1 MGLVKKKM
9 GASFSEPSPRYS
21 PYTAAVSGQVFLT
34 GGRTK
39 NFDEDKKKL
48 LSSVHTFDVYE
59 ESWRERRVEGP
70 APPGLYWGACT
81 STPSGNT
88 LQAYGGFDGSHNQGS
103 LDQLDINSLNW
114 TQLSTPDSSGPMKK
128 TGCGMV
134 AYNYKILLFG
144 GKTGIIE
151 STNELHIFD
160 LQEGEAVHAIA
171 CSGPYPALK
180 KVRGEGHHFVIY
192 IKEVQVYNNEWV
204 WFAYNKMDI

>member
-70 APPGLYWGACT
+70 APPGLYAGACT

-88 LQAYGGFDGSHNQGS
+88 LQVYGGFDGSQYQAS
-103 LDQLDINSLNW
+103 LHKLDINSLNW
-114 TQLSTPDSSGPMKK
+114 TQLATPDSSGPMKK
-128 TGCGMV
+128 RGCGMV
-134 AYNYKILLFG
+134 AYNNHLIIFG
-144 GKTGIIE
+144 GKTPRTY
-151 STNELHIFD
+151 TNELHIFD
-160 LQEGEAVHAIA
+160 LVEGEAVHTVQSYCMFRPIP
-171 CSGPYPALK
+171 SLEES
-180 KVRGEGHHFVIY
+180 EGGGTPLCDLH
-192 IKEVQVYNNEWV
+192 KGGSSL
-204 WFAYNKMDI
+204 

>member
-9 GASFSEPSPRYS
+9 GASFSEPSPRDS

-34 GGRTK
+34 GGCTK

-88 LQAYGGFDGSHNQGS
+88 LQVYGGWDGSHNQGS

-128 TGCGMV
+128 RGCGMI
-134 AYNYKILLFG
+134 AYDYKLL
-144 GKTGIIE
+144 IIRR
-151 STNELHIFD
+151 
-160 LQEGEAVHAIA
+160 
-171 CSGPYPALK
+171 SGLSSD
-180 KVRGEGHHFVIY
+180 IY
-192 IKEVQVYNNEWV
+192 QQPTFI
-204 WFAYNKMDI
+204 